1 MLNSGNLLKTG
12 AASIHTIPEEYSK
25 FGEKNMEYKI
35 TYEITEIIELYEV
48 NEIFIY
54 DCIEREWIIP
64 IDINKKLLDREDVA
78 RLLLIK
84 DLKEDFGVNNESIPI
99 ILHLIDELRWS
110 QAQFKHCIENLKK

>member
-1 MLNSGNLLKTG
+1 M
-12 AASIHTIPEEYSK
+12 A
-25 FGEKNMEYKI
+25 YKI

-64 IDINKKLLDREDVA
+64 IDTKRKLLDGEDIA

-84 DLKEDFGVNNESIPI
+84 DLKEDFGVNDESIPI
-99 ILHLIDELRWS
+99 ILHLIDQLHWS
-110 QAQFKHCIENLKK
+110 QAQIKHYLKNLEK